1 MDFKYL
7 YIYMPKSLT
16 KRTSTKRTSTK
27 KKLTKKTS
35 TKKKSNKKTKDFV
48 DNMTKELLMKEKEY
62 NKKRNKETKD
72 KSSLNKCHAFVK
84 KDVET
89 IMKRVSKQP
98 GLGFMSASKEMIEL
112 EIERNKGNYCNEK
125 CDVFEDTFDGD
136 KKLQSEFKN
145 NIKDGF
151 SKIYTSDE
159 IEHLKKQGAL
169 SGCEFKMNGLRW
181 TKK

>member
-1 MDFKYL
+1 
-7 YIYMPKSLT
+7 MPKSRT

-35 TKKKSNKKTKDFV
+35 TKKKSNKKTTDFV

-62 NKKRNKETKD
+62 NKKINKETKD

-98 GLGFMSASKEMIEL
+98 GFEFMSEKKGIEL
-112 EIERNKGNYCNEK
+112 DIERNKRNYCNEK
-125 CDVFEDTFDGD
+125 CNGFEDNFDGD
-136 KKLQSEFKN
+136 KKLHSEFKN

-151 SKIYTSDE
+151 SNIYTSDE
-159 IEHLKKQGAL
+159 IEHLKEQGAL